1 MNKKKKILITGS
13 SGFIGFSLALNLLK
27 KGHKILGYDSINDY
41 YDVNLKLSRNK
52 ILNKFKN
59 FSLIKGELEDQK
71 KLNKNVLNFKPE
83 IIIHLAAQAG
93 VRYSLDAPRKYL
105 SSNIIG
111 TFNIIEIAHK
121 IKAKHLL
128 IASSSSVYGTNK
140 QSAFKETDKT
150 DAQLSIYAATK
161 KSTESIAH
169 SYSSLWKIPITM
181 LRFFTVY
188 GPWGRPDMAYFKF
201 TNAIIKNKKIDVYN
215 SGEMYRDFT
224 YIDDVT
230 KSIELLI
237 NKAPSQNKK
246 RNYKNDSLSSVAPF
260 RIINIGNQ
268 KKVYLKDF
276 ISALEKKLGK
286 KANKNNMSMQKG
298 DVKRTLSNTN
308 LLHQIIRYK
317 PKIDYITGISAF
329 INWYKKYYK

>member
-1 MNKKKKILITGS
+1 MNKNKKILITGS

-27 KGHKILGYDSINDY
+27 NGHKILGYDSINDY
-41 YDVNLKLSRNK
+41 YDINLKYSRNK
-52 ILNKFKN
+52 ILKKFKN
-59 FSLIKGELEDQK
+59 FSFIRGELEDQK
-71 KLNKNVLNFKPE
+71 KLNKNVLSFKPE

-121 IKAKHLL
+121 IKVKHLL
-128 IASSSSVYGTNK
+128 IASSSSVYGANK

-150 DAQLSIYAATK
+150 DTQLSIYAATK
-161 KSTESIAH
+161 KSTEGIAH
-169 SYSSLWKIPITM
+169 SYSSLWKIPTTM

-215 SGEMYRDFT
+215 KGEMYRDFT

-230 KSIELLI
+230 RSIELLI
-237 NKAPSQNKK
+237 NKAPLQNKK
-246 RNYKNDSLSSVAPF
+246 SNYKNDSLSSVAPF

-268 KKVYLKDF
+268 KRVYLKDF
-276 ISALEKKLGK
+276 ITSLEKKLNK

-298 DVKRTLSNTN
+298 DVKKTLSNTN
-308 LLHQIIRYK
+308 LLYQIIKYK
-317 PKIDYITGISAF
+317 PKVDYKSGISAF
-329 INWYKKYYK
+329 VEWYKKYHR

>member
-1 MNKKKKILITGS
+1 MNKNKKILITGS

-41 YDVNLKLSRNK
+41 YDVNLKFSRNR
-52 ILNKFKN
+52 ILKTFKN
-59 FSLIKGELEDQK
+59 FSFIKGELEDQK
-71 KLNKNVLNFKPE
+71 KLNKNVLSFRPE

-121 IKAKHLL
+121 IKVKHLL
-128 IASSSSVYGTNK
+128 IASSSSVYGANK

-150 DAQLSIYAATK
+150 DTQLSIYAATK

-201 TNAIIKNKKIDVYN
+201 TNAIIKKKKIDVYN
-215 SGEMYRDFT
+215 KGEMYRDFT

-230 KSIELLI
+230 RSIELLI
-237 NKAPSQNKK
+237 NKAPSLYKK
-246 RNYKNDSLSSVAPF
+246 SNYKNDSLSNVAPY

-268 KKVYLKDF
+268 RRVYLKDF
-276 ISALEKKLGK
+276 ITALEKKLGK

-298 DVKRTLSNTN
+298 DVEKTLSNTN
-308 LLHQIIRYK
+308 LLHQIIKYK
-317 PKIDYITGISAF
+317 PKVNYINGISAF
-329 INWYKKYYK
+329 VEWYKKYYK

>member
-1 MNKKKKILITGS
+1 MNKNKKILITGS

-41 YDVNLKLSRNK
+41 YDINLKFSRNR
-52 ILNKFKN
+52 ILKTFKN
-59 FSLIKGELEDQK
+59 FSFIRGELEDQK
-71 KLNKNVLNFKPE
+71 KLNKNVLSFKPE

-93 VRYSLDAPRKYL
+93 VRYSLNAPRKYL

-121 IKAKHLL
+121 IKVKHLL
-128 IASSSSVYGTNK
+128 IASSSSVYGANK

-150 DAQLSIYAATK
+150 DTQLSIYAATK

-201 TNAIIKNKKIDVYN
+201 TNAIIKKKKIDVYN
-215 SGEMYRDFT
+215 KGEMYRDFT

-230 KSIELLI
+230 RSIELLI
-237 NKAPSQNKK
+237 NKAPSQYKK
-246 RNYKNDSLSSVAPF
+246 NNYKNDSLSNVAPY

-268 KKVYLKDF
+268 KRVYLKDF
-276 ISALEKKLGK
+276 ITALEKKLGK

-298 DVKRTLSNTN
+298 DVEKTLSNTN
-308 LLHQIIRYK
+308 LLHQIIKYK
-317 PKIDYITGISAF
+317 PKVNYINGISAF
-329 INWYKKYYK
+329 VEWYKKYYK

>member
-1 MNKKKKILITGS
+1 MNKNKKILITGS

-27 KGHKILGYDSINDY
+27 KGHRILGYDSINDY
-41 YDVNLKLSRNK
+41 YNVNLKLSRNK

-59 FSLIKGELEDQK
+59 FSFTKGELEDQK
-71 KLNKNVLNFKPE
+71 KLNKNVLSFKPE

-93 VRYSLDAPRKYL
+93 VRYSLDVPRKYL

-121 IKAKHLL
+121 IKVKHLL
-128 IASSSSVYGTNK
+128 IASSSSVYGANK
-140 QSAFKETDKT
+140 QSTFKETDKT
-150 DAQLSIYAATK
+150 DTQLSVYAATK

-246 RNYKNDSLSSVAPF
+246 SNYKNDSLSSVAPY
-260 RIINIGNQ
+260 RVINIGNQ
-268 KKVYLKDF
+268 KRVYLKDF
-276 ISALEKKLGK
+276 ITTLEKKLGK

-298 DVKRTLSNTN
+298 DVKKTLSNTN
-308 LLHQIIRYK
+308 LLYQIIKYK
-317 PKIDYITGISAF
+317 PKVNYIDGISAF
-329 INWYKKYYK
+329 INWYKKYYR

>member
-1 MNKKKKILITGS
+1 MNKNKKILVTGC
-13 SGFIGFSLALNLLK
+13 SGFIGFSLALNLLN

-59 FSLIKGELEDQK
+59 FSFIKGELEDQK
-71 KLNKNVLNFKPE
+71 KLNKNVLSFKPE

-121 IKAKHLL
+121 IKVKHLL
-128 IASSSSVYGTNK
+128 IASSSSIYGANK

-161 KSTESIAH
+161 KSTECIAH

-215 SGEMYRDFT
+215 KGEMYRDFT

-230 KSIELLI
+230 RSIELLI
-237 NKAPSQNKK
+237 NKAPPQKK
-246 RNYKNDSLSSVAPF
+246 SNYKNDSLSSVAPF

-268 KKVYLKDF
+268 KRVYLKDF
-276 ISALEKKLGK
+276 ITALEKKLNK

-298 DVKRTLSNTN
+298 DVKKTLSNTN
-308 LLHQIIRYK
+308 LLYQIIKYK
-317 PKIDYITGISAF
+317 PKVDYKSGISAF
-329 INWYKKYYK
+329 VEWYKKYHR

>member
-13 SGFIGFSLALNLLK
+13 SGFIGFSLALKLLK

-41 YDVNLKLSRNK
+41 YDVNLKFSRNRILK
-52 ILNKFKN
+52 IFKN
-59 FSLIKGELEDQK
+59 FTFIKGELEDQK
-71 KLNKNVLNFKPE
+71 KLNKNVLSFKPE

-105 SSNIIG
+105 STNIIG

-121 IKAKHLL
+121 IKVKHLL
-128 IASSSSVYGTNK
+128 IASSSSVYGANK
-140 QSAFKETDKT
+140 QSVFKETDKT
-150 DAQLSIYAATK
+150 DNQLSIYAATK

-188 GPWGRPDMAYFKF
+188 GPWGRPDMAYFSF
-201 TNAIIKNKKIDVYN
+201 TKAIIKNKKINVYN
-215 SGEMYRDFT
+215 KGEMYRDFT

-237 NKAPSQNKK
+237 DKIPSQNNKK
-246 RNYKNDSLSSVAPF
+246 KYKNDSLSNVAPF
-260 RIINIGNQ
+260 RIVNIGNQ
-268 KKVYLKDF
+268 KKVYLKKF
-276 ISALEKKLGK
+276 IIALENKLNK
-286 KANKNNMSMQKG
+286 KAKKNNMSMQKG
-298 DVKRTLSNTN
+298 DVKKTLSNTH
-308 LLHQIIRYK
+308 LLNQIINFK
-317 PKIDYITGISAF
+317 PKVNYIEGISGF
-329 INWYKKYYK
+329 VDWYKKYYK

>member
-1 MNKKKKILITGS
+1 MNKNKKILITGA

-27 KGHKILGYDSINDY
+27 KGYKILGYDSINDY
-41 YDVNLKLSRNK
+41 YDVNLKLSRNR

-71 KLNKNVLNFKPE
+71 KLNKNVLKFKPQ

-93 VRYSLDAPRKYL
+93 VRYSLDVPRKYL

-111 TFNIIEIAHK
+111 TYNIIEIAHK
-121 IKAKHLL
+121 IKVKHLL
-128 IASSSSVYGTNK
+128 IASSSSVYGANK

-150 DAQLSIYAATK
+150 DTQLSIYAATK

-215 SGEMYRDFT
+215 KGEMYRDFT

-237 NKAPSQNKK
+237 NKIPSQNKK
-246 RNYKNDSLSSVAPF
+246 KQYKNDSLSTVAPF

-268 KKVYLKDF
+268 KKVYLKNF
-276 ISALEKKLGK
+276 ISALEKKLNK

-298 DVKRTLSNTN
+298 DVKKTLSNTN
-308 LLHQIIRYK
+308 LLYQIIKYK
-317 PKIDYITGISAF
+317 PKINYINGISAF
-329 INWYKKYYK
+329 VDWYKNYHR

>member
-1 MNKKKKILITGS
+1 MNKNKKILITGA

-27 KGHKILGYDSINDY
+27 KGHKIIGYDSINDY

-52 ILNKFKN
+52 ILKKFKN
-59 FSLIKGELEDQK
+59 FSFIKGELENQK
-71 KLNKNVLNFKPE
+71 KLNKNVLSFKPE

-93 VRYSLDAPRKYL
+93 VRYSLDVPKKYI

-121 IKAKHLL
+121 IKVKHLL
-128 IASSSSVYGTNK
+128 IASSSSVYGANK

-150 DAQLSIYAATK
+150 DTQLSIYAATK

-215 SGEMYRDFT
+215 KGEMHRDFT

-246 RNYKNDSLSSVAPF
+246 SIYKNDSLSSVAPY

-268 KKVYLKDF
+268 KRVYLKDF
-276 ISALEKKLGK
+276 INALEKKLEK
-286 KANKNNMSMQKG
+286 KAKKNNMSMQKG
-298 DVKRTLSNTN
+298 DVKKTLSNTN
-308 LLHQIIRYK
+308 LLYQIIKYR
-317 PKIDYITGISAF
+317 PKVNYIDGISAF
-329 INWYKKYYK
+329 INWYKKYYR

>member
-1 MNKKKKILITGS
+1 MNKNKKILITGS

-27 KGHKILGYDSINDY
+27 NGHKILGYDSINDY
-41 YDVNLKLSRNK
+41 YDINLKYSRNK
-52 ILNKFKN
+52 ILKKFKN
-59 FSLIKGELEDQK
+59 FSFIRGELEDQK
-71 KLNKNVLNFKPE
+71 KLNKNVLSFKPE

-121 IKAKHLL
+121 IKVKHLL
-128 IASSSSVYGTNK
+128 IASSSSVYGANK

-150 DAQLSIYAATK
+150 DTQLSIYAATK

-215 SGEMYRDFT
+215 KGEMYRDFT

-230 KSIELLI
+230 RSIELLI
-237 NKAPSQNKK
+237 NKAPSQYKK
-246 RNYKNDSLSSVAPF
+246 SNYKNDSLSNVAPY

-268 KKVYLKDF
+268 RRVYLKDF
-276 ISALEKKLGK
+276 ITALEKKLGK

-298 DVKRTLSNTN
+298 DVEKTLSNTN
-308 LLHQIIRYK
+308 LLYQIIKYK
-317 PKIDYITGISAF
+317 PKVNYINGISTF
-329 INWYKKYYK
+329 VEWYKEYYK